1 MGSGFRPRGL
11 RLSLQLKLTV
21 VFSLV
26 AVIATAI
33 LSALS
38 LASLMVGL
46 PGVELLPASLVAGHL
61 QQMAA
66 DLRPTLYDS
75 IDQPAGQTAL
85 EQAMQEILERAS
97 EGSDGIRLVGPTSE
111 YAIVTRDGRIIAS
124 APGKEGVMVR
134 VSIADELESVADA
147 VMAKMDGAP
156 VTVKDDSAGNLLVGA
171 PLLDDAGEV
180 VGALIYASTKAP
192 TLTRFAQALA
202 VVAKDSLLPVLG
214 LALVI
219 GPIAGFLTARGLV
232 CRLRSVD
239 LAAEAWGKGDFSVSV
254 DDQSRDEIGRLAS
267 RLNAMS
273 DEIRELLATKEK
285 LAALEE
291 RTRISRELHDS
302 VTQSLYGLA
311 LYSESAKKAMAS
323 GDTESALQDIEQLQ
337 AEALQALRE
346 MRLLIFELRPH
357 EIGDGGLAAAL
368 QERLKAV
375 EARSGVATSFGIEG
389 VYRHLTPDVENGL
402 FAVANEALNNVLKH
416 ANACSVCVRL
426 RFAESS
432 VTLDIDDDGVG
443 FDPEKATGGIGLKSM
458 RERAALLGGQ
468 VIVESPLSAES
479 ATATR
484 RDARPHGTRVRVVI

>member
-26 AVIATAI
+26 AVIATAV
-33 LSALS
+33 LSVLS

-61 QQMAA
+61 QQIAA

-75 IDQPAGQTAL
+75 IDQPAGQSAL
-85 EQAMQEILERAS
+85 EQAMQEILQRTS
-97 EGSDGIRLVGPTSE
+97 DGSDGMRLVGSTSE
-111 YAIVTRDGRIIAS
+111 YAIVTRDGRVIAS
-124 APGKEGVMVR
+124 SPAKEGVMVR

-147 VMAKMDGAP
+147 VMAKKDGTP
-156 VTVKDDSAGNLLVGA
+156 VTVRDGSAGNLLVGA
-171 PLLDDAGEV
+171 PLLDDGGEV

-192 TLTRFAQALA
+192 TLTRFVQALA
-202 VVAKDSLLPVLG
+202 VVAKESLLPVLG

-219 GPIAGFLTARGLV
+219 GPVAGFLTARGLV
-232 CRLRSVD
+232 RRLRSVD
-239 LAAEAWGKGDFSVSV
+239 RAAEAWGKGDFSVSV
-254 DDQSRDEIGRLAS
+254 EDQSRDEIGRLAS

-273 DEIRELLATKEK
+273 DEIRELLVTKEK

-311 LYSESAKKAMAS
+311 LYSESAKRAIES
-323 GDTESALQDIEQLQ
+323 GDTESALQDMEQLQ
-337 AEALQALRE
+337 TEALQALRE

-389 VYRHLTPDVENGL
+389 VYRRLTPEVENGL
-402 FAVANEALNNVLKH
+402 FAIASEALNNVLKH
-416 ANACSVCVRL
+416 AKARSV
-426 RFAESS
+426 
-432 VTLDIDDDGVG
+432 
-443 FDPEKATGGIGLKSM
+443 
-458 RERAALLGGQ
+458 
-468 VIVESPLSAES
+468 
-479 ATATR
+479 
-484 RDARPHGTRVRVVI
+484 